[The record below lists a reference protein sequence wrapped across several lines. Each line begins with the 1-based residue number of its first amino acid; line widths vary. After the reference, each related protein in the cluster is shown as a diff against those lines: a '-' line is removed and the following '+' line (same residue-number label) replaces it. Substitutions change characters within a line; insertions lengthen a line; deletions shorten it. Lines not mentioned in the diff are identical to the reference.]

1 MRKEGVSLGR
11 ASSIRRPSAHVIC
24 WGRGPR
30 PGIGRG
36 AGAHARARTRKDA
49 TERAAHLL
57 VRGGHLEGVGA
68 NGHVA
73 ARRDATKARGG
84 GGLEGEG
91 GGERGH
97 RARESTLRRRGVRC
111 GGADAKVRTGRVCG
125 RRRCRPRGCDC
136 GAVRGMRERRGAR
149 SKRPLLRKVSSSE
162 RFLKVKSRPSQCGLR
177 GFAKPSV
184 DG

>member
-24 WGRGPR
+24 SGRGPR
-30 PGIGRG
+30 PGLGRG
-36 AGAHARARTRKDA
+36 AGAHARARTRKEA
-49 TERAAHLL
+49 SERAAHLL
-57 VRGGHLEGVGA
+57 VRGGHLESVGA

-111 GGADAKVRTGRVCG
+111 GGADAKVQTVGVCG
-125 RRRCRPRGCDC
+125 RRRCRPRGCDSRC
-136 GAVRGMRERRGAR
+136 GARNARAAPGAIEAT
-149 SKRPLLRKVSSSE
+149 SSSE
-162 RFLKVKSRPSQCGLR
+162 GFLTRALFGRWKRPTEPVWVEGFCETLR
-177 GFAKPSV
+177 
-184 DG
+184 